1 LSNSRTN
8 QAQGALFRGVRGTS
22 SLTRLI
28 SPRRPDFLMLKPT
41 NALSWNGS
49 PLALRHIHAGQEALH
64 KVIVPRF
71 EVVHFLQ
78 YGHALVASQWSENL
92 QNKRK
97 EDPGFAPSLLD
108 RLRERLKTSTIGA
121 SKGDHREP
129 FSTALLDRAEDP
141 LVSGALDPHGM
152 YRSPIRAVKHQA
164 GVHGD
169 ATVTTF
175 RSG

>member
-1 LSNSRTN
+1 MRSE
-8 QAQGALFRGVRGTS
+8 F
-22 SLTRLI
+22 RLI
-28 SPRRPDFLMLKPT
+28 LQHFHPQRQAP
-41 NALSWNGS
+41 
-49 PLALRHIHAGQEALH
+49 H
-64 KVIVPRF
+64 KLIMPRF

-78 YGHALVASQWSENL
+78 HGHGQIPSNL
-92 QNKRK
+92 AETRQNKKRK

-129 FSTALLDRAEDP
+129 FSIALLDQAEDP
-141 LVSGALDPHGM
+141 LVSGALDPHGLF
-152 YRSPIRAVKHQA
+152 RSAMRAVKHQA